1 MERNTT
7 RIKKQ
12 NITKYE
18 IRFIR
23 AHYPIEIIYVI
34 GVKQRNLYLKY
45 MLYHE
50 EFISIE
56 YRAFYKNGKIGDIIK
71 VL

>member
-1 MERNTT
+1 MA
-7 RIKKQ
+7 KQ
-12 NITKYE
+12 NLTKYG

-23 AHYPIEIIYVI
+23 AHYPVDTIYVF
-34 GVKQRNLYLKY
+34 GVKQKNLYLKY

-56 YRAFYKNGKIGDIIK
+56 YYPIYCSGKRGNTVKI
-71 VL
+71 L